1 MNTIHSSNYPITR
14 WALWRQDVLVV
25 FAFFVWAVVL
35 GLLPV
40 LVFSALVS
48 T

>member
-1 MNTIHSSNYPITR
+1 MNTIYSSNHPIGR

-25 FAFFVWAVVL
+25 FAFFVWAVAL

-40 LVFSALVS
+40 LVFSVLIS